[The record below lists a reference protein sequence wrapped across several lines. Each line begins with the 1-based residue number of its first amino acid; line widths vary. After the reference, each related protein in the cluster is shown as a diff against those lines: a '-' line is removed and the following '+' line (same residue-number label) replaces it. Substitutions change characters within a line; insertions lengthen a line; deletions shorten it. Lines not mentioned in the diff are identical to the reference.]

1 MLALLDLLGVSFS
14 GNKLAAGNGAGLA
27 IPTSLVLPLI
37 SGLAISLLIGT
48 SVALGF
54 RAKLN
59 PLSID
64 QIAPLLDDL
73 RPGAVVA
80 RFVRDVSGLHAII
93 ELDDGQL
100 WVARRMGA
108 DISLRNLRRD
118 QITSCCDTQNSANAQ
133 NPAGLDI
140 RSHDIG
146 FGRLRLRFA
155 EPVPD
160 WLTTEPSERLEPR

>member
-1 MLALLDLLGVSFS
+1 MLALLDLLGISVS

-118 QITSCCDTQNSANAQ
+118 QIKPYLNTQ

-160 WLTTEPSERLEPR
+160 WLTTEPSERLEPQ